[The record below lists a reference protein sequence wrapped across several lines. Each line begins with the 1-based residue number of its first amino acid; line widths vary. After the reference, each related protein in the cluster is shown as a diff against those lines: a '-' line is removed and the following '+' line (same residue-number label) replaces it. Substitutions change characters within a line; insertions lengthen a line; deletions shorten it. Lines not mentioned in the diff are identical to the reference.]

1 MKEKILY
8 VSDRPSMGAD
18 MLIKNLDDTFEIT
31 RARSTDEVSIPK
43 IILVNLAGLES
54 TERVKAVRNSKIFF

>member
-18 MLIKNLDDTFEIT
+18 MLMKNLEGTFEVL
-31 RARSTDEVSIPK
+31 RVRSGDEVQHVPG
-43 IILVNLAGLES
+43 LV
-54 TERVKAVRNSKIFF
+54 

>member
-18 MLIKNLDDTFEIT
+18 MLMKSLGDSFEVMNV
-31 RARSTDEVSIPK
+31 RSGDEV
-43 IILVNLAGLES
+43 
-54 TERVKAVRNSKIFF
+54 